1 MSYALKKRS
10 VDHDFVGLSV
20 SELGLHGL
28 YSFDLCAK
36 DCFVMRQLDLFC
48 F

>member
-1 MSYALKKRS
+1 MSYALKKRL
-10 VDHDFVGLSV
+10 VDHNFVGLSV
-20 SELGLHGL
+20 SELVLHGL
-28 YSFDLCAK
+28 YSFDLCFR